1 LPYGVLASPLVVGCV
16 AETSCFTNA
25 PQHNKA
31 MSITAD
37 GAANSKEKELDG
49 EAVLDARTNKALA
62 ALGLAPVA
70 LGGLGRPEMTLQE
83 SFLLSEHVCGL
94 VKRAGLLEAFRALLI
109 NDVVEGSDV
118 TLGRILGCPIAPG
131 GTGQYAVAY
140 PVLPEG
146 LPRIESS
153 ELAGRELA
161 KRLVASEAIRQG
173 AEQ

>member
-1 LPYGVLASPLVVGCV
+1 
-16 AETSCFTNA
+16 
-25 PQHNKA
+25 

-37 GAANSKEKELDG
+37 GAANSKLKELDG

-62 ALGLAPVA
+62 ALGFAPVA

-83 SFLLSEHVCGL
+83 AFMLSEYVCGL
-94 VKRAGLLEAFRALLI
+94 VKRSGLLEAFRALLI

-118 TLGRILGCPIAPG
+118 TLGRILGCPIAAG
-131 GTGQYAVAY
+131 GTGTAYAVPY
-140 PVLPEG
+140 PQLPEG
-146 LPRIESS
+146 VPKIEAT